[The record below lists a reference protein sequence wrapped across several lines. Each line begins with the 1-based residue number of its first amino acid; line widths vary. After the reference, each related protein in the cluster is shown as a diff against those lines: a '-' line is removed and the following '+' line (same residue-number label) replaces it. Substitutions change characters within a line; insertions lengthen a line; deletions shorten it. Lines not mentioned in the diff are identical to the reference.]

1 MTTAIIYA
9 RFSPRKGED
18 VESNSDQ
25 IYYCIEYCNKNK
37 IEIGSIHQDEY
48 KSGDDADRVGL
59 WNAIAE
65 LGEGKILLC
74 YKYDRIAR
82 DVYLSE
88 LVHREAR
95 SAGATVVAV
104 EGGYGDGPEQTMIRQ
119 ILQVFAEYE
128 KKIIGLRT
136 KAAMLRRQKSGQRMS
151 RYAPMG
157 KMVDPEDP
165 TKLVDDP
172 EAQLA
177 MARIAVLHAEGVS
190 MNKICRI
197 LTEEGYRPNAKK
209 WHVQTIKA
217 TIERMA

>member
-1 MTTAIIYA
+1 
-9 RFSPRKGED
+9 
-18 VESNSDQ
+18 
-25 IYYCIEYCNKNK
+25 
-37 IEIGSIHQDEY
+37 
-48 KSGDDADRVGL
+48 
-59 WNAIAE
+59 

-157 KMVDPEDP
+157 KMVDPDDR
-165 TKLVDDP
+165 TKLIDDIG
-172 EAQLA
+172 AI
-177 MARIAVLHAEGVS
+177 MSMDRIAELHAQGVS
-190 MNKICRI
+190 MNATAKI
-197 LTEEGYRPNAKK
+197 LVEEGHRPAGKK
-209 WHVQTIKA
+209 WHVQTIKRVLENRGL
-217 TIERMA
+217 I